1 MKCVLLGTLY
11 NMAEEYSSRARL
23 APPFSAFLLACL
35 SARAWSGDAKARA
48 SLVVVVEVQVLVSWP
63 P

>member
-1 MKCVLLGTLY
+1 
-11 NMAEEYSSRARL
+11 MAEEYSSRARL

-35 SARAWSGDAKARA
+35 SARAWSGDAKAHA
-48 SLVVVVEVQVLVSWP
+48 SLVVVVEVQVVVSWP